1 MELTSQIDAQ
11 RSFFHLGYTR
21 SVSFRRTML
30 HRLKQGLDRHEA
42 ALLAALEQDLGK
54 SRFEA
59 YETELAVV
67 RSELKDAWEHLERW
81 ARPRKVRT
89 PLALAP
95 GSSRAY
101 REPYGVALI
110 MAPWNYPVQL
120 TLVPLISALA
130 AGCTAVVKPSAYA
143 PASSQAVADLIADVF
158 EPNYVCAV
166 QGGRA
171 ENTALLK
178 ERFDF
183 LFFTGSTAVGR
194 TVMAAAAERLT
205 PVALE
210 LGGKSPAILAPDADM
225 DLAARRIVWGKGLNA
240 GQTCVAPDHV
250 WVPEEA
256 RDYFVERLGRYI
268 RQFYGEQ
275 PLESPDLPRIVN
287 EKHFRRLEGLM
298 ASGRIALGG
307 GRDASRLKI
316 APTVLVDVDEGD
328 PVMGEE
334 IFGPILPVLTYDGD
348 MEALI
353 GRLQQ
358 KPRPLA
364 LYLFTKDSALMREVR
379 ERIPFGGGCVNDT
392 VIHLANSA
400 LPFGGTG
407 ESGMG
412 RCHGEAGFRTFSYEK
427 SVYRKFPPDV
437 PVRYPPHGGKGLGLL
452 KRLMG

>member
-42 ALLAALEQDLGK
+42 A
-54 SRFEA
+54 
-59 YETELAVV
+59 ELAVV
-67 RSELKDAWEHLERW
+67 HSELKDAWEHLERW

-95 GSSRAY
+95 GSSRIY

-158 EPNYVCAV
+158 ESNYVCAV

-178 ERFDF
+178 ERFNF

-298 ASGRIALGG
+298 ASGRVALGG